1 MIVSFV
7 RERFSPRPMAANASH
22 TVRGIY
28 LGGFLA
34 KTAGTITVVA
44 KDPSGLSDVTYVDAI
59 PVTAGVY
66 TPIPVVFPSNE
77 GFTVT
82 LAGGASGTLMV

>member
-1 MIVSFV
+1 MFV
-7 RERFSPRPMAANASH
+7 RERFSPRPMGVDATAAI
-22 TVRGIY
+22 TGPY

-34 KTAGTITVVA
+34 KTAGTITIVS
-44 KDPSGLSDVTYVDAI
+44 KDPTGLSDVTLVDAV
-59 PVTAGVY
+59 PVTAGVF
-66 TPIPVVFPSNE
+66 TPIPIVVPTNN